1 MLGSLLAYI
10 RESKGLSKT
19 TLADMTGINVGHLT
33 HIEKGERNPSQSAL
47 RDICKALEIP
57 YQQISNTYDKKLDE
71 DQIRFGM
78 VSTVP
83 YNTVPLV
90 KNIEDMIICPTS
102 ISNAAMAFIMQ
113 EDTMKASIPKGSVAF
128 LELNSIPAHREIGL
142 FKYEGKFLVRRILY
156 RKNKIILKADSLL
169 TRDIVIE
176 RLDRTPFITVGKV
189 YGGNS

>member
-1 MLGSLLAYI
+1 MLGNLLCYI
-10 RESKGLSKT
+10 REKKGLSKT
-19 TLADMTGINVGHLT
+19 TLAEMTGINVGHLT

-47 RDICKALEIP
+47 KDLCKALDIP
-57 YQQISNTYDKKLDE
+57 FQQISNTYDKKLDE

-90 KNIEDMIICPTS
+90 KDIDKMILCPTS
-102 ISNAAMAFIMQ
+102 IPNASLAFVMQ
-113 EDTMKASIPKGSVAF
+113 EDTMKSSIPKGTIAY
-128 LELNSIPAHREIGL
+128 LEMNSLPSHREIGL
-142 FKYEGKFLVRRILY
+142 FQYEGKFIVRRILY

-176 RLDRTPFITVGKV
+176 RLDNNPLITLGKV
-189 YGGNS
+189 FTET